1 MGTAMNELLG
11 KKIDA
16 GDLVL
21 CLCLQQART
30 VDIPMMAAACGFDAI
45 YVDLEHTATSLET
58 ASMLCAAAVSS
69 GLISMARVPSQDPHS
84 MARLLDTGA
93 MGVIVPHVETREE
106 AEQIVSACKFPPVG
120 RRSISGPSPVTG
132 YRNMGAAETV
142 EYLNRQTIVAAM
154 IETPSAVERASEIAS
169 VPGLDMLVIGSY
181 DLSAEMGIMGR
192 FEDERF
198 AQAIRTTA
206 ATCGERGKVM
216 GVAGIRDIEMLR
228 ELVELGVRFIS
239 VGTDSGFFMQA
250 AGERV
255 AAIRDLVVG

>member
-1 MGTAMNELLG
+1 
-11 KKIDA
+11 
-16 GDLVL
+16 
-21 CLCLQQART
+21 
-30 VDIPMMAAACGFDAI
+30 
-45 YVDLEHTATSLET
+45 
-58 ASMLCAAAVSS
+58 
-69 GLISMARVPSQDPHS
+69 
-84 MARLLDTGA
+84 
-93 MGVIVPHVETREE
+93 
-106 AEQIVSACKFPPVG
+106 
-120 RRSISGPSPVTG
+120 
-132 YRNMGAAETV
+132 MGAADTV

-169 VPGLDMLVIGSY
+169 VSGLDMLLIGSY

-192 FEDERF
+192 FGDEGF

-206 ATCGERGKVM
+206 AACREHGKVM

-239 VGTDSGFFMQA
+239 VGTDSAFFMQA